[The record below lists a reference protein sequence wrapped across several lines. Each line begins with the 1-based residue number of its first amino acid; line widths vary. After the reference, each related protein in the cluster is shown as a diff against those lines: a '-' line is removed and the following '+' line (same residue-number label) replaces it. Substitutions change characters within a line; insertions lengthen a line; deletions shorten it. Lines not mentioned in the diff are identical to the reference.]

1 MSLVARHVPPTG
13 GAVCQLARDAPSGE
27 GPLLLAQTLLAG
39 LAQLGVVLVAR
50 FALAPVDPQRRP
62 HEAVEDLTHAV
73 VHVADDLRGQ
83 RSRGQLIISTGARKC
98 SDACYIYFL
107 TLWNTC

>member
-1 MSLVARHVPPTG
+1 M
-13 GAVCQLARDAPSGE
+13 CQLARDAPSGE

-73 VHVADDLRGQ
+73 VHVTDDLQGKEVK
-83 RSRGQLIISTGARKC
+83 RSAHHFYWRQKVLG
-98 SDACYIYFL
+98 
-107 TLWNTC
+107 